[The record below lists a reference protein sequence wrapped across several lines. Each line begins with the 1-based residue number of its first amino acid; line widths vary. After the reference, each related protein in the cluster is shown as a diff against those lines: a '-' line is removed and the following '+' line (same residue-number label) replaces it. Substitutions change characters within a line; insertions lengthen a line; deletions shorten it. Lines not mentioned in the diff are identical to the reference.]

1 VSLLAAVAVGG
12 VLVALGEGK
21 DSVAGIQNGTTSP
34 IVLTPLDSPD
44 SGPKVRMTPEQAQA
58 FKREHHERAHADIE
72 KMTGLVSELN
82 TEFERTNKDEVS
94 VTALHEAREIEKL
107 ARDVQSQ
114 MKSVSREAGSG
125 DRESGSE
132 AESGLLHVSG
142 GGR

>member
-1 VSLLAAVAVGG
+1 M
-12 VLVALGEGK
+12 ALGEGK

-58 FKREHHERAHADIE
+58 FKREHHLRAQADIE

-82 TEFERTNKDEVS
+82 AEFEKESKDEVS
-94 VTALHEAREIEKL
+94 LTALHKAREIEKL

-114 MKSVSREAGSG
+114 IKGTARKDDSG

-132 AESGLLHVSG
+132 AEFELIRVSPG
-142 GGR
+142 GS